1 MDIESYGALR
11 RTTPH
16 RLTVRRGLDQALRR
30 AFDEAGVPWF
40 DCRHESTGDGTF
52 VLVPAQVPK
61 SPFVEVLS
69 MVLAR
74 ELRRHNE
81 AHQPEEQIRLR
92 MALHAGEVAY
102 DDQGVTG
109 SAINRTFRLLEA
121 PQLKAALAE
130 SPGVLALITSDWFFD
145 EVVRSST
152 VVDAATFR
160 PVRVAVKETIAT
172 GWISL
177 PDHFCAPHPELGI
190 PTPPRQ
196 PATVDAHGPVI
207 GQCTLP
213 RDLPVFTGRAKEL
226 DILAATV
233 TAEAEKGTLGMAIH
247 VIDGMP
253 GTGKTTFAVHAAYQL
268 AAHFPDG
275 QIFLELHGH
284 SPSQVPVTPADALA
298 SLLFLR
304 GVSTLGIPADL
315 DDRARLWREKLTGKK
330 ILLLLDDAVDGEQIQ
345 PLLPGGAGCLV
356 LITSRHRFE
365 SIADA
370 GRVSL
375 QTLPAAEAA
384 AMFDRFT
391 SPEQHEP
398 GAVAELMTLCGNLPL
413 AISLTAGR
421 LRSHPSWTLRQ
432 LADDLNHSQNRL
444 KTLRADNRSVA
455 AAFELSYRDLDPDQQ
470 RLFRRL
476 SLHPGSHI
484 DAAAAAALDGNDVDA
499 TRERLEVLYLNNL
512 LDEPSPGRYR
522 LHDLTQAYSQSLT
535 DPKTDK
541 GAFERLLDYYLE
553 TVRAASQFAAS
564 PSPRLDLGP
573 RLPMPTRKFDTE
585 GEAIAWL
592 TAERPTIGACINAA
606 AASNRVRRAAELAA
620 ALYPFLE
627 QHGYW
632 HDAYRLQR
640 AVLTAAQEAGDL
652 VVEAATRADLG
663 RVLRL
668 LGNYHDAAATLA
680 CARDLYLELGN
691 RLGEA
696 DVLNEAGRVQQ
707 EVSNFIGATAYL
719 DRAHQLYEEL
729 HNPLGVAATFAQLAR
744 VQYRSCDLEAAR
756 TNAER
761 SLDLYRLLG
770 NEPGEM
776 SALLTVGC
784 AQGMSGAY
792 ACAVAAFTQALSL
805 SRKLGDR
812 FAEARALNNLGRMH
826 FDCGNYG
833 TADSYYS
840 RAQII
845 YSQLDY
851 RARVAVTLTNLGR
864 LHHAAG
870 NHRLAFTYM
879 TRAAD
884 LFGDDQGWHSEN
896 LNNLGSLALEWPD
909 AGDPAE
915 LHGRALDL
923 ARAVGVRL
931 QVGRALE
938 GLGRSALKAA
948 DGARGIEY
956 LRQALALYRELA
968 VPEAAAVRATLD
980 ELANM

>member
-1 MDIESYGALR
+1 MDIESYGDFR

-16 RLTVRRGLDQALRR
+16 RLAVRRGIDHALRR

-40 DCRHESTGDGTF
+40 DCRHENTGDGTF

-61 SPFVEVLS
+61 GVFVEVLS
-69 MVLAR
+69 TVLAR

-81 AHQPEEQIRLR
+81 THQPEEQIRLR

-102 DDQGVTG
+102 DDQGATG
-109 SAINRTFRLLEA
+109 PAINRTFRLLEA

-130 SPGVLALITSDWFFD
+130 SPGVLALITSAWFFD

-152 VVDAATFR
+152 VVDALTFR
-160 PVRVAVKETIAT
+160 PVRVAVKETVTT

-177 PDHFCAPHPELGI
+177 PDQPCLPHPGAAAPI
-190 PTPPRQ
+190 PPRR
-196 PATVDAHGPVI
+196 PAAVDTYGSVTA
-207 GQCTLP
+207 QCTLP

-226 DILAATV
+226 AVLAATV
-233 TAEAEKGTLGMAIH
+233 STAAEKNALGVAIH

-253 GTGKTTFAVHAAYQL
+253 GTGKTSFAVHAAYQL

-284 SPSQVPVTPADALA
+284 SPSQAPVAPADALA
-298 SLLFLR
+298 SLLLLR
-304 GVSTLGIPADL
+304 GVPTLAIPADL
-315 DDRARLWREKLTGKK
+315 DDRALLWREKLAGKK
-330 ILLLLDDAVDGEQIQ
+330 VLLLLDDAVGEDQTR
-345 PLLPGGAGCLV
+345 PLLPGGAGSLV
-356 LITSRHRFE
+356 LITSRHRLE

-384 AMFDRFT
+384 AMFDRYTF
-391 SPEQHEP
+391 PEQHEP
-398 GAVAELMTLCGNLPL
+398 GAVAELMALCGNLPL

-421 LRSHPSWTLRQ
+421 LRSHPGWTLRQ
-432 LADDLNHSQNRL
+432 LADDLSCSRNRL

-455 AAFELSYRDLDPDQQ
+455 AAFELSYRDLKPDQQ

-484 DAAAAAALDGNDVDA
+484 DAAAAAALDGNEVDA
-499 TRERLEVLYLNNL
+499 TREQLEVLYLNHL

-522 LHDLTQAYSQSLT
+522 LHDLTQSYGRSLT
-535 DPKTDK
+535 DPDVDD
-541 GAFERLLDYYLE
+541 GAFERLLDYYLD
-553 TVRAASQFAAS
+553 TVRAANHFAVS
-564 PSPRLDLGP
+564 PIPRLELGP
-573 RLPMPTRKFDTE
+573 QLPVPCRRFDTE

-592 TAERPTIGACINAA
+592 TAERATIGACIGSAA
-606 AASNRVRRAAELAA
+606 DNRVRRAAELAA
-620 ALYPFLE
+620 ALHPFLE
-627 QHGYW
+627 QHGHW
-632 HDAYRLQR
+632 HDAHRIHL
-640 AVLTAAQEAGDL
+640 AVLTAAQTAGDL
-652 VVEAATRADLG
+652 AAEAVTRADLG
-663 RVLRL
+663 RVQRL
-668 LGNYHDAAATLA
+668 LGNYHEAAAILA
-680 CARDLYLELGN
+680 CARDLYVELGN
-691 RLGEA
+691 QLGEA
-696 DVLNEAGRVQQ
+696 DVLYEAGRVQLDL
-707 EVSNFIGATAYL
+707 SNFPDATAYVR
-719 DRAHQLYEEL
+719 RAHQLYEEL
-729 HNPLGVAATFAQLAR
+729 DNTLGVAATFAQLAR
-744 VQYRSCDLEAAR
+744 VQYRSCDLEVAKK
-756 TNAER
+756 NAGR
-761 SLDLYRLLG
+761 GLDLYRLLG

-776 SALLTVGC
+776 SSLITVGG
-784 AQGMSGAY
+784 AQCMSGAY
-792 ACAVAAFTQALSL
+792 ACAVDAFTHALSL

-812 FAEARALNNLGRMH
+812 FAEAKALNNLGRTH

-840 RAQII
+840 RAQIV

-864 LHHAAG
+864 LHHASG
-870 NHRLAFTYM
+870 NHRLAFTYL

-884 LFGDDQGWHSEN
+884 LFGDDRGWQAEN
-896 LNNLGSLALEWPD
+896 LNNLGGLALEWPE

-915 LHGRALDL
+915 LYSRALDL

-948 DGARGIEY
+948 DKAGGVDY
-956 LRQALALYRELA
+956 LRRALALYQELA
-968 VPEAAAVRATLD
+968 VPELTAVEATLD
-980 ELANM
+980 ELADT